1 MGSLASYV
9 TNMIRRLAAL
19 HYQSL
24 LPSDYFVARSLSAA
38 ATLRKACCFASVL
51 GR

>member
-9 TNMIRRLAAL
+9 SNMIRRLAAL

-24 LPSDYFVARSLSAA
+24 LPSDARIVSSCAVFYEAA
-38 ATLRKACCFASVL
+38 AKPAC
-51 GR
+51 

>member
-9 TNMIRRLAAL
+9 SNMIRRLAAL

-24 LPSDYFVARSLSAA
+24 LPRDARLFVLALKARPQSMLF
-38 ATLRKACCFASVL
+38 C
-51 GR
+51 